1 MTERGVWRERGPVWR
16 IGAVL
21 VVVILLVAGLI
32 VAALMT
38 DVDDDLRTAVG
49 VDGDAVS
56 AESPGTNPGMLAAGD
71 ASPLPDPAALEKIL
85 GPLAAS
91 PAVGDL
97 TASVV
102 DDVTGQV
109 LWERRPR
116 DAKVPASTT
125 KLLTAVAA
133 LSSLPADARVDT
145 VLARGERP
153 DTLVV
158 VPGGDVTMSGG
169 PESGPLFPGAATVAE
184 AAGVV
189 RTSDLRPARI
199 VVAPG
204 PYGGPELGPGWSP
217 AEIPAGNIAPVTP
230 WMLDAGRLDPADE
243 YSPRSTEP
251 ALDAGKALARELGV
265 DPKHVS
271 VAAEPVTTTGELG
284 RVSSA
289 ELTERVRSMLVYSDN
304 VLAEAICR
312 EVALAR
318 HPEVPA
324 DFAAGTSAV
333 RDTLAERGLDMSGV
347 RLDDC
352 SGMSPGNRLS
362 AAVLTDV
369 LRTAA
374 APDAARE
381 MRDLLDTLPVAAG
394 SGTLVDRF
402 DGPSAAGAGWVRAKT
417 GTLSGTSALAG
428 SVTSADGRTMS
439 FALLSSGTNP
449 ADARPV
455 LDRIAAEL
463 RSCGCR

>member
-1 MTERGVWRERGPVWR
+1 MTERGVWRGRGPVWR
-16 IGAVL
+16 IGIVL
-21 VVVILLVAGLI
+21 IVVILMVAGLT
-32 VAALMT
+32 VAALLT
-38 DVDDDLRTAVG
+38 NVDDDVRKAVG
-49 VDGDAVS
+49 ADGGSSAVTP
-56 AESPGTNPGMLAAGD
+56 ETNPGLLAAGD
-71 ASPLPDPAALEKIL
+71 TSPLPDPAALEKIL

-91 PAVGDL
+91 PAVGDFA
-97 TASVV
+97 ASVV
-102 DDVTGQV
+102 DDATGQI

-125 KLLTAVAA
+125 KLLTALAA

-158 VPGGDVTMSGG
+158 IPGGDVTMSGG
-169 PESGPLFPGAATVAE
+169 PESGPLFPGAASIAE
-184 AAGVV
+184 AAGIV
-189 RTSDLRPARI
+189 RTSDLRPDRI
-199 VVAPG
+199 VIAPG
-204 PYGGPELGPGWSP
+204 PYTGPELGPGWSP
-217 AEIPAGNIAPVTP
+217 VEISAGNIAPVQP
-230 WMLDAGRLDPADE
+230 WMLDSGRLDPADE
-243 YSPRSTEP
+243 FSPRSTEP
-251 ALDAGKALARELGV
+251 ALAAGKALARELGV
-265 DPKHVS
+265 DP
-271 VAAEPVTTTGELG
+271 EQVTTSATTLDTTGELG

-318 HPEVPA
+318 HPESPVG
-324 DFAAGTSAV
+324 FAEGTRAV
-333 RDTLAERGLDMSGV
+333 TDTLTELGLDMTGV

-362 AAVLTDV
+362 ASVLTDV

-374 APDAARE
+374 APDASRE
-381 MRDLLDTLPVAAG
+381 VRDLLDTLPVAAG
-394 SGTLVDRF
+394 SGTLADRF

-417 GTLSGTSALAG
+417 GTLSGASALAG
-428 SVTSADGRTMS
+428 TVTSSDGRTMS
-439 FALLSSGTNP
+439 FALLSSGTS
-449 ADARPV
+449 AAIARPV

>member
-1 MTERGVWRERGPVWR
+1 MTERGVWRGRGRSWR
-16 IGAVL
+16 IGVVL
-21 VVVILLVAGLI
+21 VVVALLVAGL
-32 VAALMT
+32 VAAALVT
-38 DVDDDLRTAVG
+38 DVDDELRGGREASTPA
-49 VDGDAVS
+49 APLP
-56 AESPGTNPGMLAAGD
+56 SPALLAADD
-71 ASPLPDPAALEKIL
+71 AAPSPDPAALERIL

-102 DDVTGQV
+102 DDATGQV

-133 LSSLPADARVDT
+133 LTRLPADAHVDT
-145 VLARGERP
+145 VLARGAEP

-158 VPGGDVTMSGG
+158 VPGGDPTMSRGAE
-169 PESGPLFPGAATVAE
+169 PGPLFPGAATLTQAADVVR
-184 AAGVV
+184 AAGI
-189 RTSDLRPARI
+189 TPARI

-204 PYGGPELGPGWSP
+204 PYTGSGLGPGWATS
-217 AEIPAGNIAPVTP
+217 EIAAGNIAPIQP

-243 YSPRSTEP
+243 YSPRSAEP
-251 ALDAGKALARELGV
+251 ALAAGRALARELGV
-265 DPKHVS
+265 DPELVRVATES
-271 VAAEPVTTTGELG
+271 VETAEELG

-289 ELTERVRSMLVYSDN
+289 PLTERVRSMLLHSDN

-312 EVALAR
+312 EVALDR
-318 HPEVPA
+318 DPDQPA
-324 DFAAGTSAV
+324 GFAAGTAAV
-333 RDTLAERGLDMSGV
+333 VETLTERGLDMTGV

-374 APDAARE
+374 APDASRE

-394 SGTLVDRF
+394 SGTLSGRF
-402 DGPSAAGAGWVRAKT
+402 DGPAAPGAGWVRAKT
-417 GTLSGTSALAG
+417 GTLAGTSALAG
-428 SVTSADGRTMS
+428 TVTSADGRTMS
-439 FALLSSGTNP
+439 FALLSSGTDP

-455 LDRIAAEL
+455 LDQLAAAL